1 MRFIILT
8 VLSLAASSLS
18 KPLDAQENGDVLAYY
33 LEKLSEIHVIKKE
46 PIKKKIFDLLQDQD
60 SALVQHLA
68 EICHSG
74 DVNKLTHWS
83 NDMKVRINKQTK
95 HADLSKQLKI
105 IAKTLKNKVNKCT
118 RQYTADNGGDTKPG
132 MPFYKV
138 LEELFGSI
146 LKKNIDFSTK
156 LDEIK
161 QIVNL
166 DSIIEQTQDLRTK
179 FEDVV
184 NNWVTDDLKKKAM
197 SYINDYKNKGT
208 EKVEKTK
215 KSVTGK
221 IDTFWGKVSS
231 FFSFGDDKTE
241 ENPVVENQEIKPDV
255 PEENNLQLVIYTP
268 PEEEFV
274 ENLEDKIV
282 EEEETSVI
290 VDEKIDIPDET
301 EIDNVK
307 ENHSAL
313 MNELV
318 NTVDEVPAISDQE
331 EVKENH
337 SALMNELLN
346 TVDKVPAEPD
356 FVDEDS
362 NEETPDETAIAEED
376 ISDEESNSEE
386 NSDDEVE
393 NDDEDYSFETDNN
406 VQEEE
411 PEEDNIYEGMSDLF
425 EESDDEEPEEENT
438 DDEEDYEEPEEENT
452 DDEEDY
458 SFETDNDDQEKEL
471 AEDSTYDGFLASIDE
486 NDDDEEENIDDEK
499 DYSFET
505 DNDDQE
511 EEPTESDEEP
521 EEENFDDEV
530 VDDDDEDYNEET
542 NYEYDQEEPVEEDDY
557 YQDDSQY
564 YN

>member
-1 MRFIILT
+1 MGRTKLKRKKFFKKFIFRDSIMRFIILT
-8 VLSLAASSLS
+8 VLSLAASTLS

-138 LEELFGSI
+138 LEALFGSI

-184 NNWVTDDLKKKAM
+184 NNWITDDLKKKAM

-255 PEENNLQLVIYTP
+255 PEENDLQLVIYTP
-268 PEEEFV
+268 PEEEQVV
-274 ENLEDKIV
+274 ENLEDNIV

-290 VDEKIDIPDET
+290 VEKIDIPDET

-307 ENHSAL
+307 
-313 MNELV
+313 
-318 NTVDEVPAISDQE
+318 D
-331 EVKENH
+331 NH

-362 NEETPDETAIAEED
+362 NEETP

-386 NSDDEVE
+386 NSDVEIE
-393 NDDEDYSFETDNN
+393 NDDEDYSF
-406 VQEEE
+406 
-411 PEEDNIYEGMSDLF
+411 
-425 EESDDEEPEEENT
+425 
-438 DDEEDYEEPEEENT
+438 
-452 DDEEDY
+452 
-458 SFETDNDDQEKEL
+458 
-471 AEDSTYDGFLASIDE
+471 
-486 NDDDEEENIDDEK
+486 
-499 DYSFET
+499 
-505 DNDDQE
+505 
-511 EEPTESDEEP
+511 
-521 EEENFDDEV
+521 
-530 VDDDDEDYNEET
+530 
-542 NYEYDQEEPVEEDDY
+542 
-557 YQDDSQY
+557 
-564 YN
+564 

>member
-1 MRFIILT
+1 MGRTKLKRKKYQRRVHGRDNIMRFIILT

-18 KPLDAQENGDVLAYY
+18 KPLDAQETGDVLAYY

-184 NNWVTDDLKKKAM
+184 NNWVTDDLKKKSM

-241 ENPVVENQEIKPDV
+241 E
-255 PEENNLQLVIYTP
+255 
-268 PEEEFV
+268 
-274 ENLEDKIV
+274 
-282 EEEETSVI
+282 ETSVI

-318 NTVDEVPAISDQE
+318 NTVDEVPAIDEKE

-393 NDDEDYSFETDNN
+393 NEDEDYSFETDNN

-425 EESDDEEPEEENT
+425 EESDDEEPEEQNT
-438 DDEEDYEEPEEENT
+438 DDEEDYAEPEEENT

-499 DYSFET
+499 NYSFET

-511 EEPTESDEEP
+511 EEPTESAEEP

-542 NYEYDQEEPVEEDDY
+542 NYEYDQEAPVEEDDY